1 MATEQIDTT
10 RAEEFAGQMIGILN
24 GGMTTLLVSIG
35 HRLGLFDSL
44 AELPPSTSAEIAEA
58 TGLEERYIREWANG
72 LTVAGVLVHHG
83 EADTYALP
91 PEHAAALTRAAGP
104 DNVATLAQYVGVF
117 AEVEDPV
124 IECFRHGGGVP
135 YSAYPRFQA
144 LQAEESAQVYD
155 AALVRGVV
163 PLVPGLTERLEQ
175 GLDALDVGCGQ
186 GHAVNVLAKA
196 FPNSR
201 FSGRD
206 ISEEGIAAA
215 RAEADALGL
224 TNARFDQASVTDLEG
239 KYDLITAFD
248 VIHDLAD
255 PAGALDAIARSL
267 RPGGTFLMVDIA
279 GSSDV
284 DRNSEHPLGP
294 ALYTVSL
301 MHCMTVS
308 LAQNG
313 AGLGTMWGE
322 ELAQQML
329 ADAGFTTVS
338 VEHVDGDFFNAYYV
352 CSKD

>member
-24 GGMTTLLVSIG
+24 GGMTSLLVSIG

-58 TGLEERYIREWANG
+58 TGLDERYIREWANG
-72 LTVAGVLVHHG
+72 LTVAGVLVHDS
-83 EADTYALP
+83 ESNTYALP
-91 PEHAAALTRAAGP
+91 PEHAAAITRAAGP
-104 DNVATLAQYVGVF
+104 DNVATLAQYVGLL
-117 AEVEDPV
+117 AEVEEPV
-124 IECFRHGGGVP
+124 IQCFRNGGGVP

-144 LQAEESAQVYD
+144 LQAEETAQVYD
-155 AALVRGVV
+155 AALVHGVV

-175 GLDALDVGCGQ
+175 GIDAIDVGCGQ
-186 GHAVNVLAKA
+186 GHAVNVLARA

-201 FSGRD
+201 FTGRD
-206 ISEEGIAAA
+206 ISEEGIAAG
-215 RAEADALGL
+215 REEANALGL
-224 TNARFDQASVTDLEG
+224 TNARFEQASVTDIEG
-239 KYDLITAFD
+239 EYDLITAFD

-255 PAGALDAIARSL
+255 PAGALAAISRSL
-267 RPGGTFLMVDIA
+267 KPGGTYLMVDIA

-284 DRNSEHPLGP
+284 DRNADHPLGP

-308 LAQNG
+308 LAQHG

-329 ADAGFTTVS
+329 ADAGFAKVS
-338 VEHVDGDFFNAYYV
+338 VQRVDGDFFNVYYV